1 MNPHFIYNTINGIQ
15 SVMILKGEE
24 MANKYVG
31 VFSKMLRTTMDMAVS
46 ENLSLA
52 DEIEYLRSYVLL
64 QNIRLEYPIK
74 IVMEF
79 DENINPQKVLI
90 LPMLLQPIIENSVLH
105 GLSSL
110 KRSGNIVIK
119 ARTSQDLLHLV
130 IEDDGIGRKAS
141 LDKKK
146 LNMVQHKSHATK
158 ILKERIDLLNYLEKA
173 KSEFYLEDLVKN
185 ARIIGTRAV
194 LTIPKKINT

>member
-1 MNPHFIYNTINGIQ
+1 
-15 SVMILKGEE
+15 

-74 IVMEF
+74 IVTEF

-146 LNMVQHKSHATK
+146 SNMVQHKSHATK